1 MKKRNSLVDWENIH
15 CPICGE
21 KRKDSKKNKVWYD
34 PSLSEKKKGK
44 MVFYC
49 TNHEPRI
56 HFVLEF
62 FKVYNDII
70 SVRAYVFQDRKS
82 KK

>member
-1 MKKRNSLVDWENIH
+1 MIDWENIF

-21 KRKDSKKNKVWYD
+21 KRKNTRKNKVWYD
-34 PSLSEKKKGK
+34 PKLSDKSKGK

-49 TNHEPRI
+49 TNHDPRI
-56 HFVLEF
+56 HFVLEVF
-62 FKVYNDII
+62 EVKNDIV
-70 SVRAYVFQDRKS
+70 SVRAYVFQDRRI